1 MRASVWSFSYLCY
14 TNERKSEE
22 AHNIASECCIQ
33 RMAIPSISDG
43 QLDRKPVSSELN
55 KNNFGQSLK
64 GILIAP

>member
-1 MRASVWSFSYLCY
+1 MLLTVANLFPI
-14 TNERKSEE
+14 K
-22 AHNIASECCIQ
+22 ECCIQ